1 MSHLPYMCQ
10 NCISFSHLQNSC
22 REPSSPF
29 FGGSISPFHIGFC
42 MYIGIKVV
50 YGYKSRPCKQIAHAV
65 TTKTGHGITDPRDGL
80 GNTTPH
86 IVYEFE

>member
-29 FGGSISPFHIGFC
+29 FGGSISPFHIGCC

-50 YGYKSRPCKQIAHAV
+50 YGYKSRPKKWFRA
-65 TTKTGHGITDPRDGL
+65 KTMENMDDSRSRL
-80 GNTTPH
+80 
-86 IVYEFE
+86 Y